1 MSLAPASHGILRAP
15 LCSPL
20 GATLPLAPSSPSSR
34 LYEQTPNIHPP
45 LPWGNTRY
53 QIRRLADSQRLH
65 VTRRHG
71 RLGPKGLLLTLLLH
85 EMGSLLLPLLFLAEP
100 SLTLIQMLLSLLS
113 LLLSLLKMRFYVV
126 VDRATVIFAFMLLTD
141 DLTHVTV
148 GMHRCW

>member
-1 MSLAPASHGILRAP
+1 M
-15 LCSPL
+15 
-20 GATLPLAPSSPSSR
+20 
-34 LYEQTPNIHPP
+34 
-45 LPWGNTRY
+45 
-53 QIRRLADSQRLH
+53 
-65 VTRRHG
+65 
-71 RLGPKGLLLTLLLH
+71 TLLLH

-148 GMHRCW
+148 GMHRCG